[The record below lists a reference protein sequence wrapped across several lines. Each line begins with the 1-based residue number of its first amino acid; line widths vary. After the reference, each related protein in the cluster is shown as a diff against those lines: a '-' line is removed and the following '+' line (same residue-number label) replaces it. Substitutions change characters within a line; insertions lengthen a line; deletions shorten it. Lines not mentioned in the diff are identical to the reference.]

1 MLGSLLAD
9 VALMHL
15 PDNWRWMVGLP
26 VLPAT
31 VLAGIHNQQGYTS
44 FKVISFDNSWQL
56 ADNHNRC

>member
-1 MLGSLLAD
+1 MAD

-31 VLAGIHNQQGYTS
+31 VLAGIH
-44 FKVISFDNSWQL
+44 I
-56 ADNHNRC
+56 